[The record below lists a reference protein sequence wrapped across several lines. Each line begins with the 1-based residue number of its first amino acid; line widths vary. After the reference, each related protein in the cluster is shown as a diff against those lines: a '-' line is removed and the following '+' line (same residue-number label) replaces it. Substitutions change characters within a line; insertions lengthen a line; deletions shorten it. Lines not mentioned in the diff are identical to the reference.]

1 MISVDAAMQII
12 LNAAEPLGLEVE
24 QVPLHKAIG
33 GLLAQSV
40 ESGLD
45 FPHWD
50 NSAMDGYAVRYEDVA
65 EASQD
70 NFVELEVITEISA
83 GSVPKGSIRSGQAA
97 RILTGSMLPEGA
109 DTVVMQEWTTR
120 SGSGDRLQIN
130 QAPPESGHFVRHQG
144 SFYRSGEPLLRSGLR
159 IGGPEIAVLAAA
171 QCLSV
176 PVFKKLRVGVLSTG
190 DELVLPDQVLQPG
203 QIVDSNQI
211 ALLALLNQAR
221 FDAIAL
227 GSVKDDRTSLKQG
240 MADAIDRCDVVIS
253 SGGVS
258 VGDYDYVEEL
268 LDELGGQI
276 LIRSIAI
283 KPGKPLTFATFE
295 GGKLYFGLPGNPVSA
310 LVTFWRFVLPGLRK
324 RSGQTSPW
332 LPLVVTATTHQP
344 LKSDGKR
351 ETCLWGTILGSGDDL
366 QFCPAMGSGSSGNL
380 VNLAGS
386 TGLAIVPVGQTLVNA
401 GDRISVMLVGRS
413 L

>member
-1 MISVDAAMQII
+1 
-12 LNAAEPLGLEVE
+12 
-24 QVPLHKAIG
+24 
-33 GLLAQSV
+33 
-40 ESGLD
+40 
-45 FPHWD
+45 
-50 NSAMDGYAVRYEDVA
+50 MDGYAVRYGDVVD
-65 EASQD
+65 ASAD
-70 NFVELEVITEISA
+70 NFVELEVITEIPA
-83 GSVPKGSIRSGQAA
+83 GSVPQGSIRSGQAA

-120 SGSGDRLQIN
+120 SGNRLQIN
-130 QAPPESGHFVRHQG
+130 QAPPQLGHFVRHQG

-176 PVFKKLRVGVLSTG
+176 PVFKRLRVGVLSTG

-211 ALLALLNQAR
+211 ALLALLSQAG

-227 GSVKDDRTSLKQG
+227 GSVKDDRASLKQA

-268 LDELGGQI
+268 LDELGGET

-283 KPGKPLTFATFE
+283 KPGKPLTFATFKVGNE
-295 GGKLYFGLPGNPVSA
+295 VGKLYFGLPGNPVSA

-324 RSGQTSPW
+324 RSGQISPW
-332 LPLVVTATTHQP
+332 SPLVTTATTHQP

-351 ETCLWGTILGSGDDL
+351 ETYLWGTILGSGDDL

-401 GDRISVMLVGRS
+401 GDRISVMVVGGS
-413 L
+413 P

>member
-1 MISVDAAMQII
+1 MISVDSAVEII
-12 LNAAEPLGLEVE
+12 LNASQPLGLEVE
-24 QVPLHKAIG
+24 QVPLYRAIG
-33 GLLAQSV
+33 NLLAQSV
-40 ESGLD
+40 ESVLD

-65 EASQD
+65 DASAE
-70 NFVELEVITEISA
+70 NPVELEVITEIPA
-83 GSVPKGSIRSGQAA
+83 GSVPQGPIRSGQAA

-109 DTVVMQEWTTR
+109 DTVVMQEWTIR
-120 SGSGDRLQIN
+120 SGDRLFIN
-130 QAPPESGHFVRHQG
+130 QAPPKSGHCVRHQG

-171 QCLSV
+171 QCLMV

-211 ALLALLNQAR
+211 ALLALLSEAG

-227 GSVKDDRTSLKQG
+227 GSVKDDRASLKLA
-240 MADAIDRCDVVIS
+240 MKDAIDRCDVVIS

-268 LDELGGQI
+268 LDELGGEI

-283 KPGKPLTFATFE
+283 KPGKPLTFATFQN
-295 GGKLYFGLPGNPVSA
+295 GKLYFGLPGNPVSA
-310 LVTFWRFVLPGLRK
+310 LVTFWRFVLPALRK

-332 LPLVVTATTHQP
+332 SPLVVTAITHQP
-344 LKSDGKR
+344 LKSHGKR
-351 ETCLWGTILGSGDDL
+351 ESYLWGTILGSGDDL
-366 QFCPAMGSGSSGNL
+366 QFCPAIGSGSSGNL

-386 TGLAIVPVGQTLVNA
+386 TGLAIIPVGQTIVEA
-401 GDRISVMLVGRS
+401 GDRISVMLVGIS
-413 L
+413 V

>member
-1 MISVDAAMQII
+1 MISVDSAETII
-12 LNAAEPLGLEVE
+12 LNAAQPLGLEVE
-24 QVPLHKAIG
+24 QVPLHRAIG

-40 ESGLD
+40 ESILD

-50 NSAMDGYAVRYEDVA
+50 NSAMDGYAVRYADVA
-65 EASQD
+65 HACED
-70 NFVELEVITEISA
+70 NPIELKVVTEIPA
-83 GSVPKGSIRSGQAA
+83 GSIPQGRIRSGQSA

-120 SGSGDRLQIN
+120 SGDGLHIN
-130 QAPPESGHFVRHQG
+130 QAPPKSGHFVRHQG

-171 QCLSV
+171 QCLMV
-176 PVFKKLRVGVLSTG
+176 PVFKRLRVGVLSTG
-190 DELVLPDQVLQPG
+190 DELVFPDQVLQPG

-211 ALLALLNQAR
+211 ALLALLSQAG

-227 GSVKDDRTSLKQG
+227 GSVKDDRTSLKQA
-240 MADAIDRCDVVIS
+240 MKDAIDRCDVVIS

-268 LDELGGQI
+268 LDELGGEI

-283 KPGKPLTFATFE
+283 KPGKPLTFATFPE
-295 GGKLYFGLPGNPVSA
+295 GKLYFGLPGNPVSA

-332 LPLVVTATTHQP
+332 SPLFVTATTHQP

-351 ETCLWGTILGSGDDL
+351 ESYLWGTILGSGDDL

-386 TGLAIVPVGQTLVNA
+386 TGLAIIPVGQTIVEA
-401 GDRISVMLVGRS
+401 GDRISIMLVGGS
-413 L
+413 P

>member
-1 MISVDAAMQII
+1 MISVDAAMEII

-24 QVPLHKAIG
+24 QAPLHKAIG

-40 ESGLD
+40 ESRLD

-65 EASQD
+65 DARQD
-70 NFVELEVITEISA
+70 NFVELEVITEIPA

-109 DTVVMQEWTTR
+109 DTVVMQEWTSR
-120 SGSGDRLQIN
+120 SGDRLQIN
-130 QAPPESGHFVRHQG
+130 QAPPQLGHFVRHQG
-144 SFYRSGEPLLRSGLR
+144 SFYRSGQPLLRSGLR

-176 PVFKKLRVGVLSTG
+176 PMFKRLRVGILSTG

-211 ALLALLNQAR
+211 ALLALLSQAG

-227 GSVKDDRTSLKQG
+227 GSVKDDRASLKQA
-240 MADAIDRCDVVIS
+240 MTDAIDRCDVVIS

-268 LDELGGQI
+268 LDELGGEI

-283 KPGKPLTFATFE
+283 KPGKPLTFATFPE
-295 GGKLYFGLPGNPVSA
+295 GKLYFGLPGNPVSA

-332 LPLVVTATTHQP
+332 SPLVITATTHQP

-351 ETCLWGTILGSGDDL
+351 ETYLWGTILGSGDDL

-386 TGLAIVPVGQTLVNA
+386 TGLAIIPVGQTLVNA
-401 GDRISVMLVGRS
+401 GDRISVMLVGGS
-413 L
+413 P

>member
-1 MISVDAAMQII
+1 MISVDAAAAII
-12 LNAAEPLGLEVE
+12 LNAAQPLGLEVE
-24 QVPLHKAIG
+24 QVPLYGAIG
-33 GLLAQSV
+33 NLLAQSV
-40 ESGLD
+40 ESALD

-50 NSAMDGYAVRYEDVA
+50 NSAMDGYAVRYADVSDACEDNPI
-65 EASQD
+65 Q
-70 NFVELEVITEISA
+70 LEVIAEIPA
-83 GSVPKGSIRSGQAA
+83 GSVPQGSIRSGQAA

-109 DTVVMQEWTTR
+109 DTVVMQEWTMR
-120 SGSGDRLQIN
+120 SGDRLYVN
-130 QAPPESGHFVRHQG
+130 QAPPQSGHFVRHQG

-171 QCLSV
+171 QCLTV
-176 PVFKKLRVGVLSTG
+176 PVFAKLRVGVLSTG

-211 ALLALLNQAR
+211 ALLALLSQAG

-227 GSVKDDRTSLKQG
+227 GAVKDDRTSLKLA
-240 MADAIDRCDVVIS
+240 MKDAIDRCDVVIS

-268 LDELGGQI
+268 LDELGGDI
-276 LIRSIAI
+276 LVRSIAI
-283 KPGKPLTFATFE
+283 KPGKPLTFATFQN
-295 GGKLYFGLPGNPVSA
+295 GKLYFGLPGNPVSA
-310 LVTFWRFVLPGLRK
+310 LVTFWRFVLPALRK

-332 LPLVVTATTHQP
+332 SPLIVTAITHQP

-351 ETCLWGTILGSGDDL
+351 ESYLWGTILGSGDDL

-386 TGLAIVPVGQTLVNA
+386 TGLAIIPVGQTIMEA
-401 GDRISVMLVGRS
+401 GDRISVMLVGGS